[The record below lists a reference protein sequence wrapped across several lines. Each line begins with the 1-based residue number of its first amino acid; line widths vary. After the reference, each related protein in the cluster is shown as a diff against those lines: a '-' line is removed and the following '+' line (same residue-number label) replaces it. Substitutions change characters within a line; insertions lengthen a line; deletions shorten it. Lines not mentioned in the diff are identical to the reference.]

1 MPSLGPTTAARAVH
15 PCPPPSTSHQF
26 EEANSRHNARHI
38 HWGAEEVYE
47 DDAEPE
53 GEGANEP
60 EAEEEQLKDGLV
72 LAITAAKSK
81 VACCYFDPAS
91 DKIYFLEDQQDSSEW
106 DLTALVIEQLAP
118 KFVLTCANA
127 DADFLQAVEEK
138 LSSLAPDSSTAS
150 SLGPDGMPVR
160 IEYRPNRDFYA
171 GSGKNALYRVHVT
184 EGGWYAPA
192 EEEAVGSDSDS
203 MHDQQDSS
211 DFAFGDAYDF
221 GRPRAKR
228 RKVAHN
234 QDDGDRAR
242 RNSELR
248 IETFLSNLNAC
259 PLTLGC
265 AGALLGYIIR
275 QGTEAGELENDLFE
289 VSGLE
294 LMRLD
299 KVMHINSDALT
310 SLQIFCEESHA
321 SAHSRSTKEGL
332 SLFGIVNIAHTPLG
346 CALMRQWFLRPS
358 LELEVIE
365 SRQAAVECFLR
376 ESNQHI
382 VDAICKHL
390 RNVKNTPRQLK
401 ALASGK
407 STIKEWQALIY
418 AAIMIR
424 DAASQLVHKNGVEVI
439 DKLAAAYDVAQIK
452 EIADMINDIIDWEES
467 ARQKGKVCV
476 RPGVDATLDELRRKY
491 NGLGFLLS
499 KVAVEISQEVPPG
512 LADELSVVYFPQLGY
527 LITIAYEPEVTD
539 AGKYGQFG
547 WDFQFVTEMQAY
559 FKNDKCRDMDRHL
572 GDLQSFISVH
582 ALLSHVLAIRDQ
594 LLASVAI
601 FSELDCLIAFAEAAK
616 LYNWTR
622 PVMTEE
628 PVCKILKGRHPLSEL
643 CVDTFV
649 PNNTALTG
657 GLGVK
662 RSPDGMD
669 EKPDL
674 QEVSQDEKSVIIV
687 TGANFSGK
695 SVYLKQIAL
704 ITFMAHIGCFVPAE
718 ETLIGLTD
726 RIMTRVST
734 KESITRGSSAFMID
748 LQQISFALRNLTPCS
763 LLIIDEFG
771 KGTEPADGAGLFCG
785 VVDHLVG
792 LGSGTPRVAIATH
805 FQHVFTNGLLS
816 RQLPIFLAHMKV
828 LVVEPSSDG
837 RGRTGR
843 RGAGREFDELTY
855 LYRLAPG
862 LSLSSHALSCS
873 SLFGIPPTLLSRAA
887 TITHALSTFSLDSL
901 AHSDGM
907 SEEERRDLQEA
918 EGVGRRFVGWEVPAE
933 GEEMEAEE
941 VRALVRS
948 LLDVEGEGEGESDGD
963 V

>member
-1 MPSLGPTTAARAVH
+1 MPSLGAASAARAVH
-15 PCPPPSTSHQF
+15 PSPTPSISHQF
-26 EEANSRHNARHI
+26 DEANLRNNARHI
-38 HWGAEEVYE
+38 HWGAEEVFE
-47 DDAEPE
+47 DDAKAES
-53 GEGANEP
+53 EGADGTEV
-60 EAEEEQLKDGLV
+60 EEEQLSDGLV

-91 DKIYFLEDQQDSSEW
+91 DKIFFLEDQQDSPEW
-106 DLTALVIEQLAP
+106 DLTALALEQLAP

-138 LSSLAPDSSTAS
+138 LSSLAPDSSNAS
-150 SLGPDGMPVR
+150 SLGPDGTPVR

-171 GSGKNALYRVHVT
+171 GSGKNALYRVHIT

-192 EEEAVGSDSDS
+192 EEEAVGSDSGS
-203 MHDQQDSS
+203 THDQQDSN
-211 DFAFGDAYDF
+211 DFALGDAYDF

-234 QDDGDRAR
+234 QDDRAR

-248 IETFLSNLNAC
+248 IETFLSSLNAC

-265 AGALLGYIIR
+265 AGALLGYITR
-275 QGTEAGELENDLFE
+275 QRTEAGELENDLFE

-346 CALMRQWFLRPS
+346 RALMRQWFLRPS
-358 LELEVIE
+358 LELDVIE

-407 STIKEWQALIY
+407 STIKEWQAAWSLIY

-424 DAASQLVHKNGVEVI
+424 DATSQLVHKTGVEVI

-467 ARQKGKVCV
+467 ARQNGKVCV

-491 NGLGFLLS
+491 NGLGSLLS

-512 LADELSVVYFPQLGY
+512 LAGELSVVYFPQLGY

-559 FKNDKCRDMDRHL
+559 FKNEKCRDMDRHL
-572 GDLQSFISVH
+572 GDLQSFISDKEIEIIH

-594 LLASVAI
+594 LIASVAI

-649 PNNTALTG
+649 PNNTSLTG
-657 GLGVK
+657 GLGIK
-662 RSPDGMD
+662 RSPDGVD

-674 QEVSQDEKSVIIV
+674 QEISQDEKSVIIV

-718 ETLIGLTD
+718 DALIGLTD

-748 LQQISFALRNLTPCS
+748 LQQISFALRNLTLRS

-771 KGTEPADGAGLFCG
+771 KGTEPDDGAGLFCG

-816 RQLPIFLAHMKV
+816 RQLPIFLAHMEV
-828 LVVEPSSDG
+828 LVVEPSPDG
-837 RGRTGR
+837 RERDER

-873 SLFGIPPTLLSRAA
+873 SLFGIPPSLLSRAA
-887 TITHALSTFSLDSL
+887 AITHALSTFSLDSL
-901 AHSDGM
+901 TLGDEMGKDER
-907 SEEERRDLQEA
+907 SELCEA
-918 EGVGRRFVGWEVPAE
+918 ERVARRFVGWDVPAE
-933 GEEMEAEE
+933 GKEEMGAEE

-948 LLDVEGEGEGESDGD
+948 LLDVEG
-963 V
+963 

>member
-1 MPSLGPTTAARAVH
+1 MPSLGSATAARAVR
-15 PCPPPSTSHQF
+15 PSPTPPTSHQF
-26 EEANSRHNARHI
+26 DETNSRSNARHI

-53 GEGANEP
+53 GEGANEM
-60 EAEEEQLKDGLV
+60 EGEEEQLKDGLV

-81 VACCYFDPAS
+81 VACCYFESTS

-106 DLTALVIEQLAP
+106 DLTALVLEQLAP

-150 SLGPDGMPVR
+150 SLGPDGTPVR

-171 GSGKNALYRVHVT
+171 GSGKNALYRVHIT

-192 EEEAVGSDSDS
+192 EDEVIGSDSGS
-203 MHDQQDSS
+203 THGQQDDSN
-211 DFAFGDAYDF
+211 DFALGDAYDF
-221 GRPRAKR
+221 GRPCAKR
-228 RKVAHN
+228 RK
-234 QDDGDRAR
+234 
-242 RNSELR
+242 
-248 IETFLSNLNAC
+248 
-259 PLTLGC
+259 LGC
-265 AGALLGYIIR
+265 AGALLGYITR
-275 QGTEAGELENDLFE
+275 QRTEAGELENDLFE

-346 CALMRQWFLRPS
+346 RALMRQWFLRPS
-358 LELEVIE
+358 LELDVIE

-407 STIKEWQALIY
+407 STIKEWQAVWSLIY

-467 ARQKGKVCV
+467 ARQNGKVCV

-491 NGLGFLLS
+491 NGLGSLLS

-572 GDLQSFISVH
+572 GDLQSFISDKEIEIID

-649 PNNTALTG
+649 PNNTSLTG
-657 GLGVK
+657 GLGIK
-662 RSPDGMD
+662 RSADGVD

-674 QEVSQDEKSVIIV
+674 HEISQDEKSVIIV

-704 ITFMAHIGCFVPAE
+704 LTFMAHIGCFVPAE
-718 ETLIGLTD
+718 EALIGLAD

-748 LQQISFALRNLTPCS
+748 LQQISFALRNLTPRS

-771 KGTEPADGAGLFCG
+771 KGTEPDDGAGLFCG

-816 RQLPIFLAHMKV
+816 RQLPIFLAHMEV
-828 LVVEPSSDG
+828 LVVEPSSDR
-837 RGRTGR
+837 RGRDGR
-843 RGAGREFDELTY
+843 RGGGREFDELTY

-873 SLFGIPPTLLSRAA
+873 SLFGIPPTLLSRAS

-901 AHSDGM
+901 ILANEMD
-907 SEEERRDLQEA
+907 EDERRELCEA

-933 GEEMEAEE
+933 GEGEMEAEE

-948 LLDVEGEGEGESDGD
+948 LLEVEGEGEREDA
-963 V
+963 